1 MRPLVFGYLRLQP
14 ADPPQIGARLTAEM
28 RAYAE
33 REGLMLAD
41 VYTDHLDPPAN
52 HPNRSA
58 FCALMDALRRHD
70 ASGVVIPTPQ
80 HLSRQPGSYAA
91 RRTIIE
97 AEVGAR
103 LHVVAPS
110 PANLSLPR

>member
-1 MRPLVFGYLRLQP
+1 MPPLVFGYLRLHP

-33 REGLMLAD
+33 REGFLLAD
-41 VYTDHLDPPAN
+41 VYTDHLDPPADR
-52 HPNRSA
+52 PERSA
-58 FCALMDALRRHD
+58 FCALMDALRRRD
-70 ASGVVIPTPQ
+70 ACGVIIPTPQ

-103 LHVVAPS
+103 LHVVD
-110 PANLSLPR
+110 PAADRP